1 MAGAAAWVG
10 NDLGLFALTLL
21 VSGLT
26 AYLVHTMLHPE
37 RV

>member
-1 MAGAAAWVG
+1 MSVLAGVE
-10 NDLGLFALTLL
+10 NELGLVVLTGI